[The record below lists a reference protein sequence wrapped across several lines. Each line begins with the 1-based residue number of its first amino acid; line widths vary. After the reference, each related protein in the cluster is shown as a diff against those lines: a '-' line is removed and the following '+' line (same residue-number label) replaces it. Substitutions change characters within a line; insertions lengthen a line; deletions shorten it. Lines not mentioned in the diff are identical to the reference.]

1 MSASVDPR
9 SRTLPHARPPTTRSS
24 SVPGAPGA
32 PGAFARLPALVL
44 AATLALAATA
54 ARAGCD
60 VPGGELRLLSDD
72 WEALN
77 IVAERAEACAGEGLR
92 VETERTRE
100 HKALQVAALG
110 VEPARYTSVIVSNNT
125 VVPLL
130 NEDLIRPLDAL
141 VERHAPE
148 LPERQRIRVDGRTM
162 AIAFNANVQHL
173 YYREDLLAEANLAPP
188 SSYAE
193 LLDAARILRE
203 RGVERPLGGTFAA
216 GWDLAN
222 EFMNLYLGLGG
233 EPFGP
238 DGVEPAIEGPAGVE
252 ALGTLRALSGYMDP
266 DFLSIDSNE
275 LQSLW
280 ESGEV
285 AMAVGWSSRAEAL
298 LDVEGD
304 APEVAVSTRVAAAPT
319 IGRGDGDGD
328 GDGEGEGEGG
338 EGTVPAAALW
348 WNGFAIARNAS
359 DEDAEA
365 SFRIMLHAISP
376 DLLEEHADAALWLV
390 EGYAPTPA
398 SAGALATIEAGAVPY
413 PMLAP
418 MSLLHAALGDE
429 LAEFLRGDEGAGRA
443 LADAAAAYRAAARER
458 GFIE

>member
-1 MSASVDPR
+1 MIAR
-9 SRTLPHARPPTTRSS
+9 SRTTR
-24 SVPGAPGA
+24 APSRAVG
-32 PGAFARLPALVL
+32 FALLLAIL
-44 AATLALAATA
+44 AALALAATA
-54 ARAGCD
+54 ARAGCG

-77 IVAERAEACAGEGLR
+77 IVAERAEACAGDGVR

-125 VVPLL
+125 IVPLL

-141 VERHAPE
+141 VERYAPG
-148 LPERQRIRVDGRTM
+148 LPERQRIRVDGRTV

-173 YYREDLLAEANLAPP
+173 YYREDVLAEAGLEPP

-203 RGVERPLGGTFAA
+203 RGFERPLGGTFAA

-238 DGVEPAIEGPAGVE
+238 DGVEPAIEGPAGVA

-280 ESGEV
+280 ESGKV

-298 LDVEGD
+298 LDVGGD
-304 APEVAVSTRVAAAPT
+304 APEVATRTRVAAAPT
-319 IGRGDGDGD
+319 IGRG
-328 GDGEGEGEGG
+328 GEDG

-348 WNGFAIARNAS
+348 WNGFAIARNVPDA
-359 DEDAEA
+359 DAEA

-376 DLLEEHADAALWLV
+376 KLLKNHADAALWLV

-398 SAGALATIEAGAVPY
+398 SAGALATVEAGAVPY

-429 LAEFLRGDEGAGRA
+429 LPEFLRGDEGAGRA

-458 GFIE
+458 GFVE